1 MLMSLQRL
9 WQMSYSS
16 PAIDV
21 LRNSHYA
28 IPLIQSFHLLGIT
41 LLLSSVVILNLR
53 LLGIGL
59 GGIRLEVIARQ
70 VWSWGTAGLILA
82 AVSGFFV
89 FLPDPARYAAN
100 KSFVTKMIILPT
112 AILFQYTIYRRAVRA
127 DAAGDSTRRRL
138 VLPLISALLWFG
150 VGWAGRA
157 IAFLG

>member
-1 MLMSLQRL
+1 MRLQRL

-16 PAIDV
+16 PTIDI
-21 LRNSHYA
+21 LRNSHLA
-28 IPLIQSFHLLGIT
+28 IPVIQAFHLFGIT
-41 LLLSSVVILNLR
+41 LLLGSMVILNFR

-59 GGIRLEVIARQ
+59 QEIKLEVLAKQ

-100 KSFVTKMIILPT
+100 TSFNVKMIVLLV
-112 AILFQYTIYRRAVRA
+112 AILFQYTVYRRVVRA
-127 DAAGDSTRRRL
+127 EAAAHASRRL
-138 VLPLISALLWFG
+138 VVLPLISLFLWFG